1 MKKILLAVTAVLAI
15 TGCSQNE
22 DEVIINNDNP
32 VEINLNGGVEATAVS
47 RAAVNPG
54 QALSGIQFV
63 RVDGDE
69 IGTLS
74 DFNTVKITG
83 SMKADDGAITFES
96 AQYYPSNGSTKAN
109 ILGFYPVAT
118 SIAAGVATMTI
129 TGDEDVLYA
138 SAVSGSKKNPIATS
152 LSFQH
157 KLTQFKFV
165 VKRDGSSTD
174 ADIADVNVAIKNVNT
189 VFKMG
194 LVNGALSDW
203 GTPISTITPIT
214 NATASVTGTVETA
227 GFMLEP
233 NLTSLVLDV
242 SATGYDSSDVTITG
256 TDGGKFEM
264 GKAYTI
270 TLTFKGKSI
279 TPSGAIADWTTGT
292 SGGVDIE

>member
-1 MKKILLAVTAVLAI
+1 MKKILLAVTAALAI

-22 DEVIINNDNP
+22 DEVIINNGNS
-32 VEINLNGGVEATAVS
+32 VEINLNGGVEATTVS
-47 RAAVNPG
+47 RAAINKG
-54 QALSGIQFV
+54 EALSGIQFV
-63 RVDGDE
+63 RVDGND
-69 IGTLS
+69 IGTLE
-74 DFNTVKITG
+74 DFSNVTITG
-83 SMKADDGAITFES
+83 AMAAGGAITFS
-96 AQYYPSNGSTKAN
+96 PVQYYPSNGSTKAN

-118 SIAAGVATMTI
+118 SITAGVATMTI

-138 SAVSGSKKNPIATS
+138 SYVSGSKETPITTP

-165 VKRDGSSTD
+165 VKRDAASTD
-174 ADIADVNVAIKNVNT
+174 ADITNVAVTIKDANAI
-189 VFKMG
+189 FKMS
-194 LVNGALSDW
+194 LVDGVLSDW
-203 GTPISTITPIT
+203 GTPISTINPIT

-233 NLTSLVLDV
+233 NLTSLVLTV

-279 TPSGAIADWTTGT
+279 TPSGAIAEWTTGT
-292 SGGVDIE
+292 GGGADIE

>member
-83 SMKADDGAITFES
+83 SMKADGDITFES

-189 VFKMG
+189 VFKIG

-292 SGGVDIE
+292 SGGIDIE